1 MQNFEIN
8 KADPLI
14 LIISGLS
21 GAGKDSVIGCLRKM
35 ETIDFHFVVTCN
47 TRAPRDGEI
56 NGKDYHFITRERF
69 LEMVES
75 GEMVEHSKVYD
86 DYKGVPKFEID
97 RAFEEGKDLIL
108 RLDYQG
114 MQKVKKI
121 YPDAISIFILPP
133 DFETWIGRL
142 RGRGSDT
149 EEALQVRIA
158 TAEKELECVP
168 DFDYVVI
175 NDELEKAAAEVAS
188 IVQAERYRSA
198 RRKVMIT
205 K

>member
-1 MQNFEIN
+1 MQNFEIK
-8 KADPLI
+8 KAAPLI

-47 TRAPRDGEI
+47 TRAPREGETD
-56 NGKDYHFITRERF
+56 GKDYHFMSRERF
-69 LEMVES
+69 LQMVES

-121 YPDAISIFILPP
+121 YPEAVSIFILPP

-142 RGRGSDT
+142 RGRGSDS
-149 EEALQVRIA
+149 EEALQLRIA
-158 TAEKELECVP
+158 TAEKELACVP

-175 NDELEKAAAEVAS
+175 NDELEKAAAEVAA
-188 IVQAERYRSA
+188 IVQSEKYRSSH
-198 RRKVMIT
+198 RKVMIT